1 MIRVKNW
8 TVNKI
13 ICSYVVIIFMNSF
26 NVVHAFTELC
36 NGEINNADLLR

>member
-13 ICSYVVIIFMNSF
+13 ICSYVVINFMNSF
-26 NVVHAFTELC
+26 NVVHAFTELY